1 MLKIAIV
8 EDDIS
13 MRKSLEIALKEY
25 TEFEVITFKNAPEA
39 LKKLD
44 ASFELIVTDINMPKM
59 DGIEFIKQIDFKCDF
74 IIMTGNATLNRAVES
89 MRLGVKDFLTKPF
102 EVDTLVEAI
111 KRSAEVSKIQAEHE
125 RRYEESKDR
134 RVGKEDTREVKVER
148 RKQGSDRRKRFY
160 GQSPELEKILKLL
173 QKAALTDASVMLLGE
188 SGVGK
193 ELFAKEVHASS
204 PRYAGPF
211 IPINM
216 AAIPDNLLE
225 SELFGY
231 EKGAFTDATTMK
243 KGYFE
248 TANKGTLFLDEIGE
262 MPMALQAKLLRV
274 LQEREIYRVG
284 GTKPIKIDVR
294 IVSATNANIN
304 AQIDNKE
311 FREDLYYR
319 LNTIPVKIP
328 PLRERKEEI
337 ADIAK
342 ESLFKICRKYD
353 FAYKNLSDEA
363 LQALEDYEWP
373 GNVRE
378 LLSVVE
384 RAAILCEGDTIEVS
398 DLFLESRKREKSIK
412 DLEKEL
418 IIELL
423 KDFDDDLDKSAEALG
438 MSLENLEKKMNKYNI
453 EVNG

>member
-1 MLKIAIV
+1 MKIAIV

-25 TEFEVITFKNAPEA
+25 KEYEVTTFKNAPEA
-39 LKKLD
+39 LKNLD
-44 ASFELIVTDINMPKM
+44 SSFELIVTDINMPKM
-59 DGIEFIKQIDFKCDF
+59 DGIEFIKQVDFKCDF
-74 IIMTGNATLNRAVES
+74 IIMTGNASLNRAVES
-89 MRLGVKDFLTKPF
+89 LRLGVKDFLTKPF
-102 EVDTLVEAI
+102 EIETLVETI
-111 KRSAEVSKIQAEHE
+111 KRSAEVSKIQAEYE
-125 RRYEESKDR
+125 RRYEGKER
-134 RVGKEDTREVKVER
+134 RVGKEDARKNQIER

-160 GQSPELEKILKLL
+160 GESKPLEKILTLL

-193 ELFAKEVHASS
+193 ELFAREVHDRS

-231 EKGAFTDATTMK
+231 EKGAFTDASSLK

-262 MPMALQAKLLRV
+262 MPLAMQAKLLRV
-274 LQEREIYRVG
+274 LQEHEVYRVG
-284 GTKPIKIDVR
+284 GTKAIKIDVR
-294 IVSATNANIN
+294 IVSATNANIKQ
-304 AQIDNKE
+304 QIADKE

-319 LNTIPVKIP
+319 LNTIPVNIP

-337 ADIAK
+337 EDIA
-342 ESLFKICRKYD
+342 EEYLFKVCRKYD
-353 FAYKNLSDEA
+353 FEYKSLSEDAMKA
-363 LQALEDYEWP
+363 LLDYDWP

-384 RAAILCEGDTIEVS
+384 RAVILSDTSVINES
-398 DLFLESRKREKSIK
+398 DLFLEGRKSQKSIK

-423 KDFDDDLDKSAEALG
+423 KDFDNDLEKSADALG
-438 MSLENLEKKMNKYNI
+438 ISCTKLEKKIDKYNI
-453 EVNG
+453 EV